1 MTPARE
7 ARHPV
12 ESPWWITPH
21 GLTLGFLIP
30 VLILVASAGRLNF
43 PGLTVRGHIFL
54 SDAYVLMAVLILVC
68 IAIAG
73 WVGTRLTPSLQ
84 APDKDDYLR
93 AGFVIGLIGLL
104 AYLYWFK
111 SFFLNPVLLF
121 QTLVGSYKPD
131 RNEIGS
137 TTGITS
143 LVNVSPVFFSI
154 YAFCWVHAEKPIARK
169 YHALAAVLIAMTLFR
184 VYAWSERLALIEAA
198 IPFAVAG
205 GFKLAKRP
213 ASAGRRLAILVGP
226 FALVPLV
233 ILYFGASEYFRSWQ
247 SDTYAGKS
255 NFWEFAVGRFASYYY
270 TSLNNGAGVLATFE
284 WPSLRFENTLMWV
297 HKFPLGVGEAFGVLV
312 GQPRTEFNHFS
323 QFLARYVDQ
332 EFNNPSGVFS
342 VVYDL
347 GLPIG
352 IVYFC
357 AIAMVAGYAMNL
369 YRQAHPAGALI
380 YPLLYL
386 SFLEIFRYP
395 YLGASR
401 AFTWQIG
408 IAVAFALAA
417 LIKQMGRAK

>member
-1 MTPARE
+1 MTPAPDNVR
-7 ARHPV
+7 PI
-12 ESPWWITPH
+12 ESPWWLTPH
-21 GLTLGFLIP
+21 GLTLGFLLP
-30 VLILVASAGRLNF
+30 VLVLVAAAGRMNF

-54 SDAYVLMAVLILVC
+54 NDGYVLMAMLILVC
-68 IAIAG
+68 IALAG
-73 WVGTRLTPSLQ
+73 WVGTKITPSPH
-84 APDKDDYLR
+84 APDKLHYLR
-93 AGFVIGLIGLL
+93 AGLVVGVVALL

-111 SFFLNPVLLF
+111 SFFLNPVLLL
-121 QTLVGSYKPD
+121 QTLTGAYRPD
-131 RNEIGS
+131 RAEIGS

-143 LVNVSPVFFSI
+143 LVNMAPVFFSI
-154 YAFCWVHAEKPIARK
+154 YAFCWVHADKPMTRSC
-169 YHALAAVLIAMTLFR
+169 HLLAAVLMALTLFR
-184 VYAWSERLALIEAA
+184 VYAWSERLALIEAT
-198 IPFAVAG
+198 IPFAVAI
-205 GFKLAKRP
+205 GFKLAKAKP
-213 ASAGRRLAILVGP
+213 SSARRLALLVGP
-226 FALVPLV
+226 FALVPLL

-247 SDTYAGKS
+247 SDTYAGKMS
-255 NFWEFAVGRFASYYY
+255 FWEFAIGRFASYYY
-270 TSLNNGAGVLATFE
+270 TSLNNGAGVLSTFE

-347 GLPIG
+347 GLPVG

-357 AIAMVAGYAMNL
+357 AIALAAGYALNL

-408 IAVAFALAA
+408 IALVFVLAA
-417 LIKQMGRAK
+417 FVQQLGRSK

>member
-7 ARHPV
+7 APHPI

-30 VLILVASAGRLNF
+30 VMILVAAAGRLNF
-43 PGLTVRGHIFL
+43 PGLTVRGHVFL
-54 SDAYVLMAVLILVC
+54 TDAYVLMAVLILVC

-73 WVGTRLTPSLQ
+73 WVGTKLTSGLQ
-84 APDKDDYLR
+84 APNKDDYLR
-93 AGFVIGLIGLL
+93 AGFVVGLIGLV

-111 SFFLNPVLLF
+111 SFLLNPVLLF
-121 QTLVGSYKPD
+121 QTLVGAYKPD
-131 RNEIGS
+131 RDEIGA
-137 TTGITS
+137 TIGITS
-143 LVNVSPVFFSI
+143 LVNVAPVFFSI
-154 YAFCWVHAEKPIARK
+154 YAFCWVHAEKPIAQR
-169 YHALAAVLIAMTLFR
+169 YHALAAVLIGLTVFR

-205 GFKLAKRP
+205 GFKLTKGP
-213 ASAGRRLAILVGP
+213 PGAGKRLAILIGP
-226 FALVPLV
+226 FAFVPLV
-233 ILYFGASEYFRSWQ
+233 ILYFGAAEYFRSWQ

-255 NFWEFAVGRFASYYY
+255 SFWEFAVGRFASYYY

-284 WPSLRFENTLMWV
+284 WPSMRFEHTLLWA
-297 HKFPLGVGEAFGVLV
+297 HKFPLGVGEVFGELV
-312 GQPRTEFNHFS
+312 GRPRTDFNQFS

-357 AIAMVAGYAMNL
+357 AIALVAGYAMTL

-408 IAVAFALAA
+408 IGLVFVMAA
-417 LIKQMGRAK
+417 LIKQLDRTK

>member
-7 ARHPV
+7 IPRPLV
-12 ESPWWITPH
+12 SPWWLTPH
-21 GLTLGFLIP
+21 GLALGFLLP
-30 VLILVASAGRLNF
+30 VLIVVAVAGRMNL

-54 SDAYVLMAVLILVC
+54 NDAYVLMATLILVC

-73 WVGTRLTPSLQ
+73 WVGTKVTPKLE
-84 APDKDDYLR
+84 APDPQHYLR
-93 AGFVIGLIGLL
+93 AGAVVGVIALL

-111 SFFLNPVLLF
+111 SFLLNPVLLF
-121 QTLVGSYKPD
+121 QTLVGASKPD
-131 RNEIGS
+131 RNDIGS

-143 LVNVSPVFFSI
+143 LVNMAPVFFSI
-154 YAFCWVHAEKPIARK
+154 YSFCWVHAARPMARR
-169 YHALAAVLIAMTLFR
+169 YHALAAVLMVLTLFR
-184 VYAWSERLALIEAA
+184 VYAWSERLALIEAT
-198 IPFAVAG
+198 IPFAVAI
-205 GFKLAKRP
+205 GFKLSK
-213 ASAGRRLAILVGP
+213 ASPTATRRLALLVGP

-247 SDTYAGKS
+247 SDTYAGKTG
-255 NFWEFAVGRFASYYY
+255 FWEFAIGRFASYYY
-270 TSLNNGAGVLATFE
+270 TSLNNGAGVLSTFE

-297 HKFPLGVGEAFGVLV
+297 HKFPLGVGESFGVLV
-312 GQPRTEFNHFS
+312 GQPKTEFNHFS

-357 AIAMVAGYAMNL
+357 SIALAAGYALNL
-369 YRQAHPAGALI
+369 YRQAHPGGALI

-408 IAVAFALAA
+408 IGLVFILAM
-417 LIKQMGRAK
+417 LVQQLGRNK